1 MRHILLSCVI
11 LLLALAF
18 CLFSMFHIREICQQS
33 LELLSL
39 AQQKAQVYDFESSR
53 DCIERAIRH
62 WKRYE
67 RYFGLTLTHDA
78 VDDILERFAALC
90 QYALLEDRDDFLA
103 GCAELAF
110 SIEHIRQME
119 LPTLENIL

>member
-1 MRHILLSCVI
+1 MRHVLLSCVI

-18 CLFSMFHIREICQQS
+18 CLFSMLHVRAICKEA

-39 AQQKAQVYDFESSR
+39 AQEQAEQNDFESCR
-53 DCIERAIRH
+53 VYTARAMRH

-67 RYFGLTLTHDA
+67 RYFGLALTHEE
-78 VDDILERFAALC
+78 VDDILERFASLS
-90 QYALLEDRDDFLA
+90 QYARLEDRDDYLA
-103 GCAELAF
+103 GVAELRF
-110 SIEHIRQME
+110 SISHLREME